1 MYLYSFILIFLIF
14 ISIILQ
20 IKIHHTSG
28 LTEHF
33 QADSKPLSTY
43 VINLDRN
50 KERYELFMENYNKL
64 MPETPIERISAVDGN
79 ALSYKELE
87 DVVSLE
93 VLDGI
98 KHIDNTGERIA
109 DKQLTRGMI
118 GCYLS
123 HINIYAKNV
132 NQSNL
137 VLIFED
143 DAKFNINL
151 SDFIK
156 GFKNI
161 PDDWDIIL
169 LGTVQIFEYG
179 NENQSDLFRK
189 VTKFWGTQGYL
200 INNSGMQKM
209 LKYYKPINNQIDF
222 RMGELSAN
230 NLLNVYAYKDNAIY
244 QSAKYSDVQMVVKKS
259 EKIT

>member
-1 MYLYSFILIFLIF
+1 MYLYSFILILIIF
-14 ISIILQ
+14 VSIILQ
-20 IKIHHTSG
+20 LKIQHRA

-33 QADSKPLSTY
+33 QTDSNPFSLSTY

-87 DVVSLE
+87 DVVSNE

-98 KHIDNTGERIA
+98 KHIDNTGERIT

-123 HINIYAKNV
+123 HIKIYEKNI

-137 VLIFED
+137 VLVFED
-143 DAKFNINL
+143 DAKFDINIH
-151 SDFIK
+151 DFIK
-156 GFKNI
+156 NLKNI

-169 LGTVQIFEYG
+169 LGTVKIFRYTDTN
-179 NENQSDLFRK
+179 NEGSFQK
-189 VTKFWGTQGYL
+189 VAEFWGTQGYL

-209 LKYYKPINNQIDF
+209 LQYYKPINNQIDF
-222 RMGELSAN
+222 RMGELSTN
-230 NLLNVYAYKDNAIY
+230 NLLNVYAYKDNIVY
-244 QSAKYSDVQMVVKKS
+244 QSSRYSDVQMLVKK
-259 EKIT
+259 